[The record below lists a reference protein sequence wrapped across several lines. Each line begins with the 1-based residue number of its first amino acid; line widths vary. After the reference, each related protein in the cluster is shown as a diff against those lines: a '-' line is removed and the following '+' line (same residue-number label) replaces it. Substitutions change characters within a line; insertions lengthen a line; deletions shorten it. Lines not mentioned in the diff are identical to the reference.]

1 MSKSKRPPRKP
12 PEDEPE
18 WVKEQKRK
26 WTPEAIK
33 AFEEEEAKKAAK
45 FWKWWFNWDPYKTA
59 EIIDLAAYRKK
70 RNK

>member
-1 MSKSKRPPRKP
+1 MSKSKKPPRKP

-18 WVKEQKRK
+18 WVKESKRK

-33 AFEEEEAKKAAK
+33 AFEEEETKKAAK
-45 FWKWWFNWDPYKTA
+45 FWEWWFNWDPTKTA
-59 EIIDLAAYRKK
+59 EIIDLAAYRKN